1 MSQNNNV
8 KNKYLQMSKKERQL
22 RKAAKQHARDE
33 NGIIKPDIFLNFR
46 IDQKFHFNDRHK
58 AFVEKAMEEESHIL
72 FCDGPAGSSK
82 TYCAVYVALTMLK
95 EKKIDEIIY
104 IRSIV
109 ESATRK
115 LGSLPGEVDEKFKP
129 WSIPLIEKCDEL
141 VGKQIT
147 NMLFESEYIKSIPVN
162 FLRGSTFANS
172 VVIVDEA
179 QNLEH
184 SELVTILTRFGKNCK
199 LFVIGDS
206 LQSDIHK
213 SGFEKIMKAFDS
225 DESHTQGI
233 HAFHF
238 TEEDITRSKLLKF
251 IVKVIATIKNK

>member
-1 MSQNNNV
+1 
-8 KNKYLQMSKKERQL
+8 MSKKDRQL
-22 RKAAKQHARDE
+22 KKAAKSHAKDE
-33 NGIIKPDIFLNFR
+33 NGIIRNDIFLNFR
-46 IDQKFHFNDRHK
+46 IDQKFHLNDHHK
-58 AFVEKAMEEESHIL
+58 AFVEKAMEDTSQIL

-82 TYCAVYVALTMLK
+82 TYLAVYVALSMLRD
-95 EKKIDEIIY
+95 KKIDEIVY

-147 NMLFESEYIKSIPVN
+147 EMLFESDYLKSIPVN
-162 FLRGSTFANS
+162 FLRGATFTNN

-206 LQSDIHK
+206 LQSDIQK
-213 SGFEKIMKAFDS
+213 SGFEKIMSAFNTDL
-225 DESHTQGI
+225 SHENGI

-238 TEEDITRSKLLKF
+238 TEDDITRSKLLKF
-251 IVKVIATIKNK
+251 IVKVIASMKLKL

>member
-1 MSQNNNV
+1 
-8 KNKYLQMSKKERQL
+8 MSKKDRQL
-22 RKAAKQHARDE
+22 KKAAKAKDE
-33 NGIIKPDIFLNFR
+33 NGIIRNDIFLNFK
-46 IDQKFHFNDRHK
+46 IDQKFHLNDHHK
-58 AFVEKAMEEESHIL
+58 AFVEKAMDDASQIL

-82 TYCAVYVALTMLK
+82 TYLAVYVALTMLRD
-95 EKKIDEIIY
+95 KKIDEIVY

-147 NMLFESEYIKSIPVN
+147 EMLFESDYLKSIPVN
-162 FLRGSTFANS
+162 FLRGATFTNN

-199 LFVIGDS
+199 LFIIGDS
-206 LQSDIHK
+206 LQSDIQK
-213 SGFEKIMKAFDS
+213 SGFEKIMKAFDT
-225 DESHTQGI
+225 EQSHNQGI
-233 HAFHF
+233 NAFHF

-251 IVKVIATIKNK
+251 IVKVIASIKK

>member
-1 MSQNNNV
+1 
-8 KNKYLQMSKKERQL
+8 MSKKDRQL
-22 RKAAKQHARDE
+22 KKAAKAKDE
-33 NGIIKPDIFLNFR
+33 NGIIKNDIFLNFK
-46 IDQKFHFNDRHK
+46 IDQKFHLNDHHR
-58 AFVEKAMEEESHIL
+58 AFVEKAMDDSSQIL

-82 TYCAVYVALTMLK
+82 TYLAVYVALTMLRD
-95 EKKIDEIIY
+95 KKLDEIVY
-104 IRSIV
+104 ILSIV

-147 NMLFESEYIKSIPVN
+147 EMLFESDYLKSIPVN
-162 FLRGSTFANS
+162 FLRGATFTNN

-199 LFVIGDS
+199 LFIIGDS
-206 LQSDIHK
+206 LQSDIQK
-213 SGFEKIMKAFDS
+213 SGFERIMKAFDT
-225 DESHTQGI
+225 EQSHNQGI
-233 HAFHF
+233 NAFHF

-251 IVKVIATIKNK
+251 IVKVIAGMKK

>member
-1 MSQNNNV
+1 
-8 KNKYLQMSKKERQL
+8 MSKKDRQL
-22 RKAAKQHARDE
+22 KKAAKVKDD
-33 NGIIKPDIFLNFR
+33 NGIIRNDIFLNFK
-46 IDQKFHFNDRHK
+46 IDQKFHLNEHHK
-58 AFVEKAMEEESHIL
+58 AFVDKAMDDASQIM

-82 TYCAVYVALTMLK
+82 TYLAVYVALSMLR
-95 EKKIDEIIY
+95 ERKIDEIVY

-141 VGKQIT
+141 VGKHIT
-147 NMLFESEYIKSIPVN
+147 EMLFQSDYLKSIPVN
-162 FLRGSTFANS
+162 FLRGATFTNN

-206 LQSDIHK
+206 LQSDIQK
-213 SGFEKIMKAFDS
+213 SGFEKIMSAFDTNAS
-225 DESHTQGI
+225 KENGI
-233 HAFHF
+233 NTFHF
-238 TEEDITRSKLLKF
+238 TEDDITRSKLLKF
-251 IVKVIATIKNK
+251 IVKVIASIKSK

>member
-1 MSQNNNV
+1 
-8 KNKYLQMSKKERQL
+8 MSKKDRQL
-22 RKAAKQHARDE
+22 KKAAKAKDE
-33 NGIIKPDIFLNFR
+33 NGIIRNDIFLNFK
-46 IDQKFHFNDRHK
+46 IDQKFHLNDHHK
-58 AFVEKAMEEESHIL
+58 AFVEKAISDESQIM

-82 TYCAVYVALTMLK
+82 TYLAVYVALSMLR
-95 EKKIDEIIY
+95 EKKIDEIVY

-115 LGSLPGEVDEKFKP
+115 LGSLPGEVDDKFKP

-141 VGKQIT
+141 VGKHIT
-147 NMLFESEYIKSIPVN
+147 EMLFQSDYLKSIPVN
-162 FLRGSTFANS
+162 FLRGATFTNN

-199 LFVIGDS
+199 LFIIGDS
-206 LQSDIHK
+206 LQSDIQK
-213 SGFEKIMKAFDS
+213 SGFEKIMSAFDTVDS
-225 DESHTQGI
+225 NNNGI
-233 HAFHF
+233 HTFHF

-251 IVKVIATIKNK
+251 IVKVIAGMKSK

>member
-1 MSQNNNV
+1 
-8 KNKYLQMSKKERQL
+8 MSKKDRQL
-22 RKAAKQHARDE
+22 KKAAKAKDE
-33 NGIIKPDIFLNFR
+33 NGIIRNDIFLNFK
-46 IDQKFHFNDRHK
+46 IDQKFHLNDHHK
-58 AFVEKAMEEESHIL
+58 AFVEKAMDETSQIL

-82 TYCAVYVALTMLK
+82 TYLAVYVALTMLRD
-95 EKKIDEIIY
+95 KKIDEIVY

-147 NMLFESEYIKSIPVN
+147 EMLFQSDYLKSIPVN
-162 FLRGSTFANS
+162 FLRGATFTNN
-172 VVIVDEA
+172 VVIVDES

-199 LFVIGDS
+199 LFIIGDS
-206 LQSDIHK
+206 LQSDIQK
-213 SGFEKIMKAFDS
+213 SGFEKIMKAFDT
-225 DESHTQGI
+225 DESNNNGI

-251 IVKVIATIKNK
+251 IVKIIASIKIK

>member
-1 MSQNNNV
+1 
-8 KNKYLQMSKKERQL
+8 MSKKDRQL
-22 RKAAKQHARDE
+22 KKAAKAKDE
-33 NGIIKPDIFLNFR
+33 NGIIRNDIFLNFK
-46 IDQKFHFNDRHK
+46 IDQKFHLNEHHK
-58 AFVEKAMEEESHIL
+58 AFVEKAMNDESQIM

-82 TYCAVYVALTMLK
+82 TYLAVYVALSMLR
-95 EKKIDEIIY
+95 EKKIDEIVY

-115 LGSLPGEVDEKFKP
+115 LGSLPGEVDDKFKP

-141 VGKQIT
+141 VGKHIT
-147 NMLFESEYIKSIPVN
+147 EMLFQSDYLKSIPVN
-162 FLRGSTFANS
+162 FLRGATFTNN

-199 LFVIGDS
+199 LFIIGDS
-206 LQSDIHK
+206 LQSDIQK
-213 SGFEKIMKAFDS
+213 SGFEKIMSAFDTNDS
-225 DESHTQGI
+225 NSNGI
-233 HAFHF
+233 HTFHF

-251 IVKVIATIKNK
+251 IVKVIAGIKSK

>member
-1 MSQNNNV
+1 
-8 KNKYLQMSKKERQL
+8 MSKKERQL
-22 RKAAKQHARDE
+22 RKDAKTKEAKYE
-33 NGIIKPDIFLNFR
+33 NCIIRNDIFLNFK
-46 IDQKFHFNDRHK
+46 IDQKFHLNDNHK
-58 AFVEKAMEEESHIL
+58 AFVEKAMDDSSQIL

-82 TYCAVYVALTMLK
+82 TYLAVYVALSMLK
-95 EKKIDEIIY
+95 EKKIDEIVY

-109 ESATRK
+109 ESAMRK

-141 VGKQIT
+141 VGKNIT
-147 NMLFESEYIKSIPVN
+147 SMLFDSDYLKCIPVN
-162 FLRGSTFANS
+162 FLRGSTFANN

-199 LFVIGDS
+199 LFVIGDTR
-206 LQSDIHK
+206 QSDIFERT
-213 SGFEKIMKAFDS
+213 GFAKIMDAFDTP
-225 DESHTQGI
+225 DSHEHGI
-233 HAFHF
+233 NVFHF

-251 IVKVIATIKNK
+251 IVKVISTIKPRESKSR

>member
-1 MSQNNNV
+1 
-8 KNKYLQMSKKERQL
+8 MSKKDRQL
-22 RKAAKQHARDE
+22 KKAARDDQKL
-33 NGIIKPDIFLNFR
+33 IKSDIFLNFR
-46 IDQKFHFNDRHK
+46 IDQKFHFNEHHK
-58 AFVEKAMEEESHIL
+58 AFVDKALQDDSHII

-82 TYCAVYVALTMLK
+82 TYCATYVALSMLK

-129 WSIPLIEKCDEL
+129 WSIPLVEKCDEL
-141 VGKQIT
+141 VGKQMT
-147 NMLFESEYIKSIPVN
+147 NILFDNEYLKCIPVN
-162 FLRGSTFANS
+162 FLRGSTFQNS

-184 SELVTILTRFGKNCK
+184 SELVTILTRYGKNCK

-206 LQSDIHK
+206 LQSDIQK
-213 SGFEKIMKAFDS
+213 SGFKSIMGGFDS
-225 DESHTQGI
+225 EESKSNGI
-233 HAFHF
+233 HVFHF
-238 TEEDITRSKLLKF
+238 SEDDITRSKLLKF
-251 IVKVIATIKNK
+251 IVKVIATLKK

>member
-1 MSQNNNV
+1 
-8 KNKYLQMSKKERQL
+8 MSKKDRQL
-22 RKAAKQHARDE
+22 KKAAKAKDE
-33 NGIIKPDIFLNFR
+33 NGIIRNDIFLNFK
-46 IDQKFHFNDRHK
+46 IDQKFHLNDHHK
-58 AFVEKAMEEESHIL
+58 AFVEKAMDESSQIL

-82 TYCAVYVALTMLK
+82 TYLAVYVALSMLRD
-95 EKKIDEIIY
+95 KKIDEILY

-115 LGSLPGEVDEKFKP
+115 LGSLPGEVDDKFKP

-147 NMLFESEYIKSIPVN
+147 EMLFQSDYLKSIPVN
-162 FLRGSTFANS
+162 FLRGSTFTNN

-206 LQSDIHK
+206 LQSDIQK
-213 SGFEKIMKAFDS
+213 SGFERIMKAFDS
-225 DESHTQGI
+225 DQSRENGI
-233 HAFHF
+233 CTFHF
-238 TEEDITRSKLLKF
+238 SEDDITRSKLLKF
-251 IVKVIATIKNK
+251 IVRVISSIKTAVVNHH

>member
-1 MSQNNNV
+1 
-8 KNKYLQMSKKERQL
+8 MSKKDRQL
-22 RKAAKQHARDE
+22 KKAAKAKDE
-33 NGIIKPDIFLNFR
+33 NGIIRNDIFLNFK
-46 IDQKFHFNDRHK
+46 IDQKFHLNEHHK
-58 AFVEKAMEEESHIL
+58 AFVEKAINDESQIM

-82 TYCAVYVALTMLK
+82 TYLAVYVALSMLR
-95 EKKIDEIIY
+95 EKKIDEIVY

-115 LGSLPGEVDEKFKP
+115 LGSLPGEVDDKFKP

-141 VGKQIT
+141 VGKHIT
-147 NMLFESEYIKSIPVN
+147 EMLFQSDYLKSIPVN
-162 FLRGSTFANS
+162 FLRGATFTNN

-199 LFVIGDS
+199 LFIIGDS
-206 LQSDIHK
+206 LQSDIQK
-213 SGFEKIMKAFDS
+213 SGFEKIMSAFDTDDS
-225 DESHTQGI
+225 NSNGI
-233 HAFHF
+233 HTFHF

-251 IVKVIATIKNK
+251 IVKVIAGIKSK

>member
-1 MSQNNNV
+1 MSR
-8 KNKYLQMSKKERQL
+8 KDRQL
-22 RKAAKQHARDE
+22 KKAAKAKDE
-33 NGIIKPDIFLNFR
+33 DGIIRNDIFLNFK
-46 IDQKFHFNDRHK
+46 IDQKFHLNEHHK
-58 AFVEKAMEEESHIL
+58 AFVEKAMNDESQIM

-82 TYCAVYVALTMLK
+82 TYLAVYVALSMLR
-95 EKKIDEIIY
+95 EKKIDEIVY

-115 LGSLPGEVDEKFKP
+115 LGSLPGEVDDKFKP

-141 VGKQIT
+141 VGKHIT
-147 NMLFESEYIKSIPVN
+147 EMLFQSDYLKSIPVN
-162 FLRGSTFANS
+162 FLRGATFTNN

-199 LFVIGDS
+199 LFIIGDS
-206 LQSDIHK
+206 LQSDIQK
-213 SGFEKIMKAFDS
+213 SGFERIMSAFDTDDS
-225 DESHTQGI
+225 NSNGI
-233 HAFHF
+233 HTFHF

-251 IVKVIATIKNK
+251 IVKVIAGIKSK

>member
-1 MSQNNNV
+1 
-8 KNKYLQMSKKERQL
+8 MSKKDRQL
-22 RKAAKQHARDE
+22 KKAAKAKDE
-33 NGIIKPDIFLNFR
+33 NGIIRNDIFLNFK
-46 IDQKFHFNDRHK
+46 IDQKFHLNEHHK
-58 AFVEKAMEEESHIL
+58 AFVEKAIDDASQII

-82 TYCAVYVALTMLK
+82 TYLAVFVALSMLRD
-95 EKKIDEIIY
+95 KKIDEIVY

-147 NMLFESEYIKSIPVN
+147 EMLFQSDYLKSIPVN
-162 FLRGSTFANS
+162 FLRGATFMNN

-206 LQSDIHK
+206 LQSDIQK
-213 SGFEKIMKAFDS
+213 SGFSNIMKAFDTDVS
-225 DESHTQGI
+225 RENGI
-233 HAFHF
+233 QTFHF

-251 IVKVIATIKNK
+251 IVKVIASIKTK

>member
-1 MSQNNNV
+1 
-8 KNKYLQMSKKERQL
+8 MSKKNRQ
-22 RKAAKQHARDE
+22 AKKPAKLARDE
-33 NGIIKPDIFLNFR
+33 DGIIKNDIFLNFR
-46 IDQKFHFNDRHK
+46 IDQKFHLNEHHK
-58 AFVEKAMEEESHIL
+58 AFVEKATEDDSQIL

-82 TYCAVYVALTMLK
+82 TYLAVFVALSMLRD
-95 EKKIDEIIY
+95 KKIDEIVY

-147 NMLFESEYIKSIPVN
+147 EMLFESDYLKSIPVN
-162 FLRGSTFANS
+162 FLRGATFTNN
-172 VVIVDEA
+172 VVIVDES

-199 LFVIGDS
+199 LFIIGDS
-206 LQSDIHK
+206 LQSDIQK
-213 SGFEKIMKAFDS
+213 SGFEKIMRAFDTE
-225 DESHTQGI
+225 ESNKNGI

-251 IVKVIATIKNK
+251 IVKVIASIKSK

>member
-1 MSQNNNV
+1 
-8 KNKYLQMSKKERQL
+8 MSKTDKQL
-22 RKAAKQHARDE
+22 KKAAKYGKLD
-33 NGIIKPDIFLNFR
+33 NNLLKSDIFLNFK
-46 IDQKFHFNDRHK
+46 IEQKFHFNEHHK
-58 AFVEKAMEEESHIL
+58 AFVEKAMDASSQII

-82 TYCAVYVALTMLK
+82 TYCAVYVALSMLK
-95 EKKIDEIIY
+95 ERKVDEIIY

-141 VGKQIT
+141 IGKQTT
-147 NMLFESEYIKSIPVN
+147 NVLFDSDYIKSIPVN
-162 FLRGSTFANS
+162 FLRGSTFSNS

-199 LFVIGDS
+199 LFIIGDTR
-206 LQSDIHK
+206 QSDIFDK
-213 SGFEKIMKAFDS
+213 SGFKKIMCVFDS
-225 DESHTQGI
+225 EESNQHGI
-233 HAFHF
+233 NTFYF
-238 TEEDITRSKLLKF
+238 TEDDITRSKLLKY
-251 IVKVIATIKNK
+251 IVKTISTIKK

>member
-1 MSQNNNV
+1 
-8 KNKYLQMSKKERQL
+8 MSKKDRQL
-22 RKAAKQHARDE
+22 KKAAKAKDE
-33 NGIIKPDIFLNFR
+33 NGIIRNDIFLNFK
-46 IDQKFHFNDRHK
+46 IDQKFHLNDHHK
-58 AFVEKAMEEESHIL
+58 AFVEKAMNDESQIM

-82 TYCAVYVALTMLK
+82 TYLAVYVALSMLR
-95 EKKIDEIIY
+95 EKKIDEIVY

-115 LGSLPGEVDEKFKP
+115 LGSLPGEVDDKFKP

-141 VGKQIT
+141 VGKHIT
-147 NMLFESEYIKSIPVN
+147 EMLFQSDYLKSIPVN
-162 FLRGSTFANS
+162 FLRGATFTNN

-206 LQSDIHK
+206 LQSDIQK
-213 SGFEKIMKAFDS
+213 SGFERIMSAFDTTDS
-225 DESHTQGI
+225 NSNGI
-233 HAFHF
+233 HTFHF

-251 IVKVIATIKNK
+251 IVKVIASIKSK

>member
-1 MSQNNNV
+1 
-8 KNKYLQMSKKERQL
+8 MSKKDRQL
-22 RKAAKQHARDE
+22 KKAARDE
-33 NGIIKPDIFLNFR
+33 NKLIKSDIFLNFKV
-46 IDQKFHFNDRHK
+46 DQKFHFNEHHK
-58 AFVEKAMEEESHIL
+58 AFVDKAFLDDTHII

-82 TYCAVYVALTMLK
+82 TYCATYVALSMLR

-115 LGSLPGEVDEKFKP
+115 LGSLPGEVDDKFKP

-141 VGKQIT
+141 VGKQVT
-147 NMLFESEYIKSIPVN
+147 NVLFENEYLKCTPVN
-162 FLRGSTFANS
+162 FLRGATFANS

-206 LQSDIHK
+206 LQSDIQK
-213 SGFEKIMKAFDS
+213 SGFKNIMGGFDS
-225 DESHTQGI
+225 EDSKNHGI
-233 HAFHF
+233 HVFHF
-238 TEEDITRSKLLKF
+238 TEDDITRSKLLKF
-251 IVKVIATIKNK
+251 IVKVIATIKPKL

>member
-1 MSQNNNV
+1 
-8 KNKYLQMSKKERQL
+8 MSKKDRQL
-22 RKAAKQHARDE
+22 KKAAREDQKL
-33 NGIIKPDIFLNFR
+33 IKSDIFLNFR
-46 IDQKFHFNDRHK
+46 IDQKFHFNDHHK
-58 AFVEKAMEEESHIL
+58 AFVDKALQDDSHII

-82 TYCAVYVALTMLK
+82 TYCATYVALSMLK

-129 WSIPLIEKCDEL
+129 WSIPLVEKCDEL
-141 VGKQIT
+141 VGKQMT
-147 NMLFESEYIKSIPVN
+147 NVLFDNEYLKCIPVN
-162 FLRGSTFANS
+162 FLRGSTFQNS

-184 SELVTILTRFGKNCK
+184 SELVTILTRYGRNCK

-213 SGFEKIMKAFDS
+213 SGFKSIMNGFDS
-225 DESHTQGI
+225 EESNTNGI
-233 HAFHF
+233 HVFHF
-238 TEEDITRSKLLKF
+238 SEDDITRSKLLKF
-251 IVKVIATIKNK
+251 IVKVIATLKK

>member
-1 MSQNNNV
+1 
-8 KNKYLQMSKKERQL
+8 MSKKDRQL
-22 RKAAKQHARDE
+22 KKAARDDKAL
-33 NGIIKPDIFLNFR
+33 IKSDIFLNFKVE
-46 IDQKFHFNDRHK
+46 QKFHFNEHHK
-58 AFVEKAMEEESHIL
+58 AFVDKAFEDSTHII

-82 TYCAVYVALTMLK
+82 TYCATYVALSMLK

-115 LGSLPGEVDEKFKP
+115 LGSLPGEVDDKFKP

-147 NMLFESEYIKSIPVN
+147 NMLFENEYLKCTPVN
-162 FLRGSTFANS
+162 FLRGATFANS

-184 SELVTILTRFGKNCK
+184 SELVTILTRYGRNCK
-199 LFVIGDS
+199 MFVIGDS
-206 LQSDIHK
+206 LQSDIQK
-213 SGFEKIMKAFDS
+213 SGFKNIMNGFDS
-225 DESHTQGI
+225 KDSQDHGI
-233 HAFHF
+233 NVFHF
-238 TEEDITRSKLLKF
+238 TEDDITRSKLLKF
-251 IVKVIATIKNK
+251 LVRVIATIKPKA

>member
-1 MSQNNNV
+1 
-8 KNKYLQMSKKERQL
+8 MSKRD
-22 RKAAKQHARDE
+22 RAAKKVAKYGSKAVPYGKDDD
-33 NGIIKPDIFLNFR
+33 GIIRPDIFLNYK
-46 IDQKFHFNDRHK
+46 IDQKFHLNERHK
-58 AFVEKAMEEESHIL
+58 AFVDCAMDDTSQII

-82 TYCAVYVALTMLK
+82 TYLAVYVALSMLK

-129 WSIPLIEKCDEL
+129 WSIPMVEKCDEL

-147 NMLFESEYIKSIPVN
+147 NMLFESNYMKCIPVN

-172 VVIVDEA
+172 VVIVDES

-199 LFVIGDS
+199 LFVIGDT
-206 LQSDIHK
+206 LQSDIHEK
-213 SGFEKIMKAFDS
+213 SGFAKMLKSFDT
-225 DESHTQGI
+225 DESRTQGI
-233 HAFHF
+233 FGYHF

-251 IVKVIATIKNK
+251 IVKVIASIKK